1 MFYDFE
7 FVSDYDKSNVSYKQ
21 QKGYITVF
29 WNGDSYYPAGILPVQ
44 SQKQTLKTLKQD
56 VKCI

>member
-44 SQKQTLKTLKQD
+44 SQKQKH
-56 VKCI
+56 